1 MRRFL
6 LYDDKCERCG
16 NIARTVERNGNGWLM
31 IRGLSDPDVRKMLDS
46 AKPGWKWQPMLVVLK
61 GNRIRLYSGA
71 MMILASDWGPY
82 VRFVYLQAVPRFR
95 VVNSFYLAI
104 LTKISKHRY
113 RIP

>member
-46 AKPGWKWQPMLVVLK
+46 AKPGWKWQPMLAALK

-71 MMILASDWGPY
+71 MMILRLGLGLGPL
-82 VRFVYLQAVPRFR
+82 RAFR
-95 VVNSFYLAI
+95 I
-104 LTKISKHRY
+104 LTSSA
-113 RIP
+113 